1 MVLLREHKVFM
12 VEAYFRNGTKV
23 DGNWEYSVSAC
34 FEEFQ
39 ERFPIVAI
47 VYEQFRQTLH
57 LCLNNFRESGTIGRK
72 EGSGQVKKRTQ
83 EVIENVQQIMEDSPT
98 TSIRHLSQQVDL
110 SVGTC
115 QKILKEDLHLFP
127 YRLAAVQELHV
138 NDLPQRLNY
147 CQWFLNTIADDVLE
161 KTFFTDEAYFRLSGY
176 VNSQNMRMWSL
187 QNPHFFTEAP
197 HYPQKIGVWA
207 AISQRRI
214 IGPYFFQEK
223 NNMAYNIL
231 LCNMSFLFCKFL
243 QRAAK
248 WFTNL
253 SKKRFLDFAHRRSP
267 RLARHWLNSQTNV
280 ITDYTHL
287 HNSRRLKTKNK
298 MFVKAVAMVFAS

>member
-83 EVIENVQQIMEDSPT
+83 EVIGNVQQIMEDSPT

-127 YRLAAVQELHV
+127 YRLTAVQELHV
-138 NDLPQRLNY
+138 RLRKLTKHENVE
-147 CQWFLNTIADDVLE
+147 FT
-161 KTFFTDEAYFRLSGY
+161 KSTF
-176 VNSQNMRMWSL
+176 
-187 QNPHFFTEAP
+187 FFTEAP

-214 IGPYFFQEK
+214 IGPYFFQG
-223 NNMAYNIL
+223 NI
-231 LCNMSFLFCKFL
+231 NGNFNTFFK
-243 QRAAK
+243 
-248 WFTNL
+248 
-253 SKKRFLDFAHRRSP
+253 
-267 RLARHWLNSQTNV
+267 
-280 ITDYTHL
+280 
-287 HNSRRLKTKNK
+287 
-298 MFVKAVAMVFAS
+298 

>member
-1 MVLLREHKVFM
+1 M

-57 LCLNNFRESGTIGRK
+57 LCLNNFRESGTIGWK

-83 EVIENVQQIMEDSPT
+83 EV
-98 TSIRHLSQQVDL
+98 IRHLSQQVDL

-161 KTFFTDEAYFRLSGY
+161 KTFFTDEAYFHLSGY

-197 HYPQKIGVWA
+197 HYP
-207 AISQRRI
+207 
-214 IGPYFFQEK
+214 PK
-223 NNMAYNIL
+223 NWSLGCY
-231 LCNMSFLFCKFL
+231 
-243 QRAAK
+243 
-248 WFTNL
+248 
-253 SKKRFLDFAHRRSP
+253 
-267 RLARHWLNSQTNV
+267 
-280 ITDYTHL
+280 
-287 HNSRRLKTKNK
+287 
-298 MFVKAVAMVFAS
+298 

>member
-1 MVLLREHKVFM
+1 MVK
-12 VEAYFRNGTKV
+12 AYFRNGTKV

-72 EGSGQVKKRTQ
+72 EGSGQVKKHTQ
-83 EVIENVQQIMEDSPT
+83 EVIGNVQQIMEDSPT

-127 YRLAAVQELHV
+127 YQLTAVQELHV

-147 CQWFLNTIADDVLE
+147 CQWFLNTDDVL
-161 KTFFTDEAYFRLSGY
+161 AYFHLSGY
-176 VNSQNMRMWSL
+176 VNSQNMRM
-187 QNPHFFTEAP
+187 FF
-197 HYPQKIGVWA
+197 Y
-207 AISQRRI
+207 
-214 IGPYFFQEK
+214 
-223 NNMAYNIL
+223 
-231 LCNMSFLFCKFL
+231 
-243 QRAAK
+243 
-248 WFTNL
+248 
-253 SKKRFLDFAHRRSP
+253 
-267 RLARHWLNSQTNV
+267 
-280 ITDYTHL
+280 
-287 HNSRRLKTKNK
+287 
-298 MFVKAVAMVFAS
+298 

>member
-1 MVLLREHKVFM
+1 MVFLREHKVFM

-72 EGSGQVKKRTQ
+72 AGSGQVKKRTQ
-83 EVIENVQQIMEDSPT
+83 EVIGNVQQIMEDSPT
-98 TSIRHLSQQVDL
+98 TSIRHLSQQIDL

-127 YRLAAVQELHV
+127 YRLTAVQELHV

-161 KTFFTDEAYFRLSGY
+161 KTFFTDEAYFHLSGY
-176 VNSQNMRMWSL
+176 VNSQNMRMWSS

-214 IGPYFFQEK
+214 IAPYFFQGK
-223 NNMAYNIL
+223 L
-231 LCNMSFLFCKFL
+231 L
-243 QRAAK
+243 
-248 WFTNL
+248 
-253 SKKRFLDFAHRRSP
+253 
-267 RLARHWLNSQTNV
+267 
-280 ITDYTHL
+280 
-287 HNSRRLKTKNK
+287 
-298 MFVKAVAMVFAS
+298 

>member
-1 MVLLREHKVFM
+1 M

-83 EVIENVQQIMEDSPT
+83 EVIGNVQQIMEDSPT

-115 QKILKEDLHLFP
+115 QKIIKKI
-127 YRLAAVQELHV
+127 
-138 NDLPQRLNY
+138 
-147 CQWFLNTIADDVLE
+147 CI
-161 KTFFTDEAYFRLSGY
+161 YF
-176 VNSQNMRMWSL
+176 
-187 QNPHFFTEAP
+187 H
-197 HYPQKIGVWA
+197 IG
-207 AISQRRI
+207 S
-214 IGPYFFQEK
+214 P
-223 NNMAYNIL
+223 
-231 LCNMSFLFCKFL
+231 
-243 QRAAK
+243 
-248 WFTNL
+248 L
-253 SKKRFLDFAHRRSP
+253 SK
-267 RLARHWLNSQTNV
+267 N
-280 ITDYTHL
+280 Y
-287 HNSRRLKTKNK
+287 
-298 MFVKAVAMVFAS
+298 M